1 MTGPVPRPGI
11 LELAAYVGGESKAP
25 GAARVAKLSSNEGAL
40 GPSPRA
46 IEAYKSIASEI
57 HRYPDGSSTDLRKAI
72 AEHNGIDAA
81 NIVCGAGSD
90 EIIQLLIRAYAGP
103 GDDIVYSRHGFL
115 IYSIFAQGAGVR
127 AIAAPEKDLT
137 SDVDALLAAVTPST
151 KIVFIANPNNPTGT
165 YIPVNE
171 MARLHA
177 GLPPHVILA
186 IDSAYAEFVG
196 RDDYSAGQD
205 LVEKHGNVVMMRTFS
220 KIFALGSLRL
230 GWGYCSPAITD
241 VLNRLR
247 GPFNVNGAA
256 LAAGVAALADKPFLD
271 ESRRH
276 NEIWRAWFGKQVKE
290 LGLSFVPSVANFLLV
305 KFPTG
310 AGRDADAAFEA
321 MKRHGV
327 ITRKMHAYG
336 LGAYLRI
343 SIGPEEDLKLAV
355 AALKEFVGP
364 T

>member
-1 MTGPVPRPGI
+1 VTGPTPRPGI
-11 LELAAYVGGESKAP
+11 LDLAPYVGGESKAP
-25 GAARVAKLSSNEGAL
+25 GAARIAKLSSNEGAL

-46 IEAYKSIASEI
+46 IEAYKSIAHEL
-57 HRYPDGSSTDLRKAI
+57 HRYPDGSAAELRKAI
-72 AEHNGIDAA
+72 AEHNRIDAA
-81 NIVCGAGSD
+81 KIVCGAGSD

-103 GDDIVYSRHGFL
+103 GDEIVHSRHGFL
-115 IYSIFAQGAGVR
+115 IYSIFAQGAGVTP
-127 AIAAPEKDLT
+127 IAAPEKDLT
-137 SDVDALLAAVTPST
+137 ADVDAMLAAVTPRT

-165 YIPVNE
+165 YIPVDQ

-196 RDDYSAGQD
+196 RDGYSDGHD

-220 KIFALGSLRL
+220 KIYALGSLRL
-230 GWGYCSPAITD
+230 GWSYASPAITD

-256 LAAGVAALADKPFLD
+256 LAAGVAALNDAPFLA

-276 NEIWRAWFGKQVKE
+276 NEVWRAWFGQQLKG

-305 KFPTG
+305 KFPTET
-310 AGRDADAAFEA
+310 GRNADAAFEHL
-321 MKRHGV
+321 KSRGV
-327 ITRKMHAYG
+327 IARKMGAYG
-336 LGAYLRI
+336 LPAYLRI
-343 SIGPEEDLKLAV
+343 SIGPEEDLKAAV
-355 AALKEFVGP
+355 AALADFLG
-364 T
+364 